1 MKFNFKAQKQ
11 NGEVYES
18 EREASDRFVLYRELK
33 AEGVTPILVSEGG
46 KIGKRFFNLNRL
58 FPRGIGAERKILL
71 VRNLGSMLRA
81 GLALSRALSVLEKQ
95 AKSERLKEV
104 ISGVALSV
112 EKGRSLHEAMQEF
125 PEVFSSLVI
134 AMVRA
139 GEESGALPEAL
150 ITAGAELE
158 KAHLLK
164 KKVRGAMIYPL
175 IILTLM
181 VLIGILM
188 LVYVVPNLT
197 NTFKDLKITLPVS
210 TRFIIAIS
218 ELFTGHLV
226 LIMVAVLL
234 IAGGFSWGLKKK
246 TGKRIANFLVLR
258 VPIIGSLVKETN
270 SARTAR
276 TLSSLI
282 FAGVP
287 VVEAISIT
295 GEIVGNVYYKEVLKE
310 TEAVIQKGAPLS
322 KVFAEHEDL
331 YPSFF
336 SEMTAVGEETGKLGE
351 MLGNI
356 ANYYEE
362 EVDRRTKDM
371 STVIE
376 PFLMIII
383 GIGVGFFAVAMLSP
397 TYSLVNAI

>member
-139 GEESGALPEAL
+139 GEESGALPE
-150 ITAGAELE
+150 
-158 KAHLLK
+158 
-164 KKVRGAMIYPL
+164 
-175 IILTLM
+175 
-181 VLIGILM
+181 
-188 LVYVVPNLT
+188 
-197 NTFKDLKITLPVS
+197 
-210 TRFIIAIS
+210 
-218 ELFTGHLV
+218 
-226 LIMVAVLL
+226 
-234 IAGGFSWGLKKK
+234 
-246 TGKRIANFLVLR
+246 
-258 VPIIGSLVKETN
+258 
-270 SARTAR
+270 
-276 TLSSLI
+276 
-282 FAGVP
+282 
-287 VVEAISIT
+287 
-295 GEIVGNVYYKEVLKE
+295 
-310 TEAVIQKGAPLS
+310 
-322 KVFAEHEDL
+322 
-331 YPSFF
+331 
-336 SEMTAVGEETGKLGE
+336 
-351 MLGNI
+351 
-356 ANYYEE
+356 
-362 EVDRRTKDM
+362 
-371 STVIE
+371 
-376 PFLMIII
+376 
-383 GIGVGFFAVAMLSP
+383 
-397 TYSLVNAI
+397 